1 MAWRNSTR
9 WLAHLE
15 KQGELIRITEPV
27 DVELEA
33 GAIADRLVKSNGS
46 AVLFEKPR
54 LPNGE
59 ISEIPLA
66 MNLFGSHD
74 RTQRALGASHPT
86 EVGERLVALMKPDI
100 GGIMKRPW
108 TGLPLLRDAM
118 SLPPKKVWRGSC
130 QRVRMDLDV
139 TQLPIPKTWPMDG
152 GRYITL
158 PLVVTKDPH
167 SGCLLYTSD
176 AADE

>member
-86 EVGERLVALMKPDI
+86 EVGER
-100 GGIMKRPW
+100 
-108 TGLPLLRDAM
+108 
-118 SLPPKKVWRGSC
+118 
-130 QRVRMDLDV
+130 
-139 TQLPIPKTWPMDG
+139 
-152 GRYITL
+152 
-158 PLVVTKDPH
+158 
-167 SGCLLYTSD
+167 
-176 AADE
+176 

>member
-9 WLAHLE
+9 WVAHLE
-15 KQGELIRITEPV
+15 KRGELIRITEPV

-33 GAIADRLVKSNGS
+33 GAIADRLVKNNGS

-86 EVGERLVALMKPDI
+86 EVGERLVALMKQDI
-100 GGIMKRPW
+100 GGIN
-108 TGLPLLRDAM
+108 
-118 SLPPKKVWRGSC
+118 
-130 QRVRMDLDV
+130 
-139 TQLPIPKTWPMDG
+139 
-152 GRYITL
+152 
-158 PLVVTKDPH
+158 
-167 SGCLLYTSD
+167 
-176 AADE
+176 

>member
-9 WLAHLE
+9 WIAHLE
-15 KQGELIRITEPV
+15 KRGELIRISEPV

-33 GAIADRLVKSNGS
+33 GAIADRLVKNNGP

-74 RTQRALGASHPT
+74 RTLRALGASHPT

-100 GGIMKRPW
+100 GGIMKKPW
-108 TGLPLLRDAM
+108 TGFPLLRDAM
-118 SLPPKKVWRGSC
+118 SLPPKKVRKGSG
-130 QRVRMDLDV
+130 QRVKMDLDV
-139 TQLPIPKTWPMDG
+139 TQLPIPKTT
-152 GRYITL
+152 RFI
-158 PLVVTKDPH
+158 
-167 SGCLLYTSD
+167 
-176 AADE
+176 

>member
-1 MAWRNSTR
+1 MAWRNMTR

-15 KQGELIRITEPV
+15 KKGELLRIIEPV

-33 GAIADRLVKSNGS
+33 GAIADRLVKSGGK

-74 RTQRALGASHPT
+74 RTLRALGASHPT
-86 EVGERLVALMKPDI
+86 EVGDRLDEA
-100 GGIMKRPW
+100 RYR
-108 TGLPLLRDAM
+108 RD
-118 SLPPKKVWRGSC
+118 C
-130 QRVRMDLDV
+130 Q
-139 TQLPIPKTWPMDG
+139 KAMDG
-152 GRYITL
+152 TT
-158 PLVVTKDPH
+158 VVKRCHFNASEESLERFLSKSQD
-167 SGCLLYTSD
+167 GC
-176 AADE
+176 